1 MMITGLIHAIFGIVL
16 VILAIW
22 GLVDGTKGSVSRKRF
37 NTERILMG
45 LAGIGLFVRSCY
57 LFLR

>member
-1 MMITGLIHAIFGIVL
+1 MITGLIHAGFGIVL

-22 GLVDGTKGSVSRKRF
+22 GLVDGAKGTISRKRF
-37 NTERILMG
+37 NAERVLMG

-57 LFLR
+57 LLLR